1 MVERAGATEPA
12 EIGEDLLIV
21 EHPAEGV
28 LWLVLNRPR
37 KLNALNKALLSRVA
51 TVLGEAEQD
60 DSVRC
65 VVLTGAGKA
74 FSAGADIADM
84 TERGL
89 ESYLDPDRLGSWE
102 TIQNF
107 AKPLIACIDGYALG
121 GGCELAMLC
130 DIIVAS
136 ENARFG
142 QAEINI
148 GVLPGDGGTQ
158 RLPRLVGKGFAMK
171 MILGGEIIDAS
182 EAAKRGLVTDLVPAA
197 ELPQTVLDLA
207 RRIAA
212 KATISVQLA
221 KKAVLH
227 AFEMPLREGLVF
239 ERDSVTRAFA
249 TEDRA
254 EGMRAFL
261 EKRPPR
267 FTGR

>member
-1 MVERAGATEPA
+1 MVEQTPEGT
-12 EIGEDLLIV
+12 GEDLLVV
-21 EHPAEGV
+21 ERPTAGV
-28 LWLVLNRPR
+28 LWLILNRPK
-37 KLNALNKALLSRVA
+37 KLNALSKQLLARVA
-51 TVLGEAEQD
+51 GTLLEAETD
-60 DSVRC
+60 DTVRC
-65 VVLTGAGKA
+65 VVLSGAGKA
-74 FSAGADIADM
+74 FSAGADITDM

-89 ESYLDPDRLGSWE
+89 DSYLDVERLAHWR
-102 TIQNF
+102 TIENF
-107 AKPLIACIDGYALG
+107 AKPIIAAVNGYALG

-171 MILGGEIIDAS
+171 MILGGEIIDAQ
-182 EAAKRGLVTDLVPAA
+182 EAARRGLVTDLVSAG
-197 ELPQTVLDLA
+197 ELGSAVLDLA
-207 RRIAA
+207 RHIAS
-212 KATISVQLA
+212 KAPLATQLA
-221 KKAVLH
+221 KKAVLQ
-227 AFEMPLREGLVF
+227 AFEMPLSEGLEF

-254 EGMRAFL
+254 EGMRAFI
-261 EKRPPR
+261 EKRPPQ